1 MVSSSAGDLILS
13 TVPACDR
20 EMGSTSQSSLA
31 EVRIRVGTEG
41 GLGSTRDGGGLL
53 QLDATNLLA
62 LGSQE
67 VIEVPAAGEEADGAE
82 LRFLKT
88 AGGVSR
94 SPFVPFLLAPADLPK
109 STSNKARSVPS
120 STRSEGAM
128 VTLP

>member
-1 MVSSSAGDLILS
+1 ME
-13 TVPACDR
+13 TTR
-20 EMGSTSQSSLA
+20 EG
-31 EVRIRVGTEG
+31 V
-41 GLGSTRDGGGLL
+41 GLL
-53 QLDATNLLA
+53 KLNASNLLA
-62 LGSQE
+62 
-67 VIEVPAAGEEADGAE
+67 VEVPAVGEEEVGAE
-82 LRFLKT
+82 VEFLKT